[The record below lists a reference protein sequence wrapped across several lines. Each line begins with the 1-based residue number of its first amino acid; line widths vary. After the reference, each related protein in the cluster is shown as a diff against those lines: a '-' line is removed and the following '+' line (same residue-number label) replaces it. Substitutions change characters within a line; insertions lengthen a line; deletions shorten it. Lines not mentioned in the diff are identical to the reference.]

1 MLQHA
6 NIILF
11 STCHLS
17 PLCYLKEGVSS
28 RLSSCSS
35 QIIHVDALLD
45 HRAQRWT
52 PGCFQPRY
60 GLITG
65 VADVEV
71 QQPWHCPSA
80 CDERV
85 ALLPSQRKGDGWW
98 GGVSLNAPL
107 TPQNEI
113 DRFTE
118 VIAPSTIFFGRK
130 YCYRQIGDSISR
142 RRWGSRLWSKGCVCV
157 SSAVEVAVSPD
168 ALSLMPGLFSSA
180 QPSLFVSKPYFFP
193 MSVLS
198 AAFTFHILLP
208 HHALPHSIRLFTAFL
223 ATFLQGL
230 FSPFSSVYYVCL
242 KGETPFS
249 HTQQPPL
256 PAYFSDCSSAA
267 IVLVQCWYYLKI
279 LLIWRGMKK

>member
-1 MLQHA
+1 M
-6 NIILF
+6 
-11 STCHLS
+11 
-17 PLCYLKEGVSS
+17 
-28 RLSSCSS
+28 
-35 QIIHVDALLD
+35 
-45 HRAQRWT
+45 
-52 PGCFQPRY
+52 
-60 GLITG
+60 
-65 VADVEV
+65 
-71 QQPWHCPSA
+71 
-80 CDERV
+80 
-85 ALLPSQRKGDGWW
+85 
-98 GGVSLNAPL
+98 SLNAPL

-157 SSAVEVAVSPD
+157 SSAVEVAVPPD

-208 HHALPHSIRLFTAFL
+208 DHALPHSIRLFTAFL

-230 FSPFSSVYYVCL
+230 FSPFSSVDYVCL

-267 IVLVQCWYYLKI
+267 IVLVQCWYYQKI
-279 LLIWRGMKK
+279 LLIWRGMKKSVSLVSKGQSLWWNQSCFSGHTGVIVGNIWEIRP